1 MEPLIGSALQEIA
14 TVRRDFR
21 AEFVGVPTA
30 ALNWR
35 PYSEGNT
42 IAGLVAHMYDA
53 ANFLLHTGL
62 GEAIQRDREGK
73 FAASTDDL
81 EALLAEVDRQ
91 TERILALAAR
101 YTADDLAREHHFR
114 GMAITGSWF
123 VVHACTHLLEHW
135 GQIQMIR
142 DLHGR

>member
-1 MEPLIGSALQEIA
+1 MEPLIASVTQEIESL
-14 TVRRDFR
+14 RRDFR
-21 AEFVGVPTA
+21 ADFAGVPDA

-35 PYSEGNT
+35 PYPEGNT

-62 GEAIQRDREGK
+62 REEIQRDREGK
-73 FAASTDDL
+73 FAASSPDL
-81 EALLAEVDRQ
+81 ETLLAEVDRH
-91 TERILALAAR
+91 TDTILALAAR
-101 YTADDLAREHHFR
+101 YTAADLSRSHQFR

-123 VVHACTHLLEHW
+123 VVHASTHMLEHW

>member
-1 MEPLIGSALQEIA
+1 MEPLIASATLEIEKL
-14 TVRRDFR
+14 RQDFR
-21 AEFVGVPTA
+21 NDFVGVPDV

-35 PYSEGNT
+35 PYPEGNT

-62 GEAIQRDREGK
+62 GEEIQRDREGK
-73 FAASTDDL
+73 FAASSDDL

-91 TERILALAAR
+91 TAQIVSLATR
-101 YTADDLAREHHFR
+101 YTTDDIARPHQFR
-114 GMAITGSWF
+114 GMDITGSWF
-123 VVHACTHLLEHW
+123 VVHAVAHMLEHW